1 MAHNWKWYVK
11 NNDFEGCLERFN
23 AANKGWKKHW
33 FSVLEDIYNNCKEWS
48 KKYILDP
55 VEMVVITIS
64 DCIKKTTKKVQNLVN
79 GANSHT
85 YLINMYDE
93 EDNLVFTK
101 IGKADNI
108 NKRFRTL
115 ERQYYATQGIQIAR
129 VEPVHIFDVK
139 NDDLAQ
145 VLESFIR
152 NLFRKTRDFIPND
165 RFKPFTPS
173 EEEWKE
179 MERYYKL
186 VCAE

>member
-1 MAHNWKWYVK
+1 MHFSLNNMRSVK
-11 NNDFEGCLERFN
+11 ELIEYSQR
-23 AANKGWKKHW
+23 A
-33 FSVLEDIYNNCKEWS
+33 KEIEEWEKAKS
-48 KKYILDP
+48 IVYI
-55 VEMVVITIS
+55 
-64 DCIKKTTKKVQNLVN
+64 
-79 GANSHT
+79 
-85 YLINMYDE
+85 INMYDE
-93 EDNLVFTK
+93 NDKCVFTK
-101 IGKADNI
+101 VGKSNNVI
-108 NKRFRTL
+108 KRFQKL
-115 ERQYYATQGIQIAR
+115 ERQYYATQDIQIAR
-129 VEPVHIFDVK
+129 IEPVHVFNVK

>member
-1 MAHNWKWYVK
+1 MHFSTNNWRGEK
-11 NNDFEGCLERFN
+11 DFEEYFQ
-23 AANKGWKKHW
+23 KYKEIEEWKKA
-33 FSVLEDIYNNCKEWS
+33 
-48 KKYILDP
+48 
-55 VEMVVITIS
+55 
-64 DCIKKTTKKVQNLVN
+64 DCIV
-79 GANSHT
+79 
-85 YLINMYDE
+85 YIINMYDE
-93 EDNLVFTK
+93 NDKCVFTK
-101 IGKADNI
+101 IGKSKNVI
-108 NKRFRTL
+108 KRFQKL
-115 ERQYYATQGIQIAR
+115 ERQYYATQGIQIER
-129 VEPVHIFDVK
+129 VEPVHVFNVK

>member
-1 MAHNWKWYVK
+1 MHFSTNNWRGEK
-11 NNDFEGCLERFN
+11 DFEEYFQ
-23 AANKGWKKHW
+23 K
-33 FSVLEDIYNNCKEWS
+33 YKEIEEWEKAKS
-48 KKYILDP
+48 IVYI
-55 VEMVVITIS
+55 
-64 DCIKKTTKKVQNLVN
+64 
-79 GANSHT
+79 
-85 YLINMYDE
+85 INMYDE
-93 EDNLVFTK
+93 NDKCVFTK
-101 IGKADNI
+101 IGKSKNI
-108 NKRFRTL
+108 LRRFQKL
-115 ERQYYATQGIQIAR
+115 ERQYYATQDIQIAR
-129 VEPVHIFDVK
+129 IEPVHVFNVK

>member
-1 MAHNWKWYVK
+1 MRSVK
-11 NNDFEGCLERFN
+11 ELIEYSQR
-23 AANKGWKKHW
+23 A
-33 FSVLEDIYNNCKEWS
+33 KEIEEWEKAKS
-48 KKYILDP
+48 IVYI
-55 VEMVVITIS
+55 
-64 DCIKKTTKKVQNLVN
+64 
-79 GANSHT
+79 
-85 YLINMYDE
+85 INMYDE
-93 EDNLVFTK
+93 NDKCVFTK
-101 IGKADNI
+101 IGKSNNVI
-108 NKRFRTL
+108 KRFQKL
-115 ERQYYATQGIQIAR
+115 ERQYYATQDIQIAR
-129 VEPVHIFDVK
+129 IEPVHVFNVK

>member
-1 MAHNWKWYVK
+1 MRSVK
-11 NNDFEGCLERFN
+11 ELIEYSQRF
-23 AANKGWKKHW
+23 
-33 FSVLEDIYNNCKEWS
+33 KEIEEWEKAKS
-48 KKYILDP
+48 IVYIID
-55 VEMVVITIS
+55 
-64 DCIKKTTKKVQNLVN
+64 
-79 GANSHT
+79 
-85 YLINMYDE
+85 MYDE
-93 EDNLVFTK
+93 NDKCVFTK
-101 IGKADNI
+101 IGKSKNI
-108 NKRFRTL
+108 LRRFQKL
-115 ERQYYATQGIQIAR
+115 ERQYYATQDVQIAR
-129 VEPVHIFDVK
+129 IEPVHVFNVK

>member
-1 MAHNWKWYVK
+1 MHFSI
-11 NNDFEGCLERFN
+11 NNMR
-23 AANKGWKKHW
+23 
-33 FSVLEDIYNNCKEWS
+33 SVEELIEYYQMYKEIKEWG
-48 KKYILDP
+48 KA
-55 VEMVVITIS
+55 
-64 DCIKKTTKKVQNLVN
+64 DCIV
-79 GANSHT
+79 
-85 YLINMYDE
+85 YIINMYNENDKC
-93 EDNLVFTK
+93 VFTK
-101 IGKADNI
+101 IGKSKNI
-108 NKRFRTL
+108 LRRFQKL
-115 ERQYYATQGIQIAR
+115 ERQYYATQDIQIAR
-129 VEPVHIFDVK
+129 IEPVHVFNVK

>member
-1 MAHNWKWYVK
+1 MHFSINNMRSVK
-11 NNDFEGCLERFN
+11 ELIEYSQR
-23 AANKGWKKHW
+23 A
-33 FSVLEDIYNNCKEWS
+33 KEIEEWEKAKS
-48 KKYILDP
+48 IVYI
-55 VEMVVITIS
+55 
-64 DCIKKTTKKVQNLVN
+64 
-79 GANSHT
+79 
-85 YLINMYDE
+85 INMYDE
-93 EDNLVFTK
+93 NDKCVFTK
-101 IGKADNI
+101 VGKSNNVI
-108 NKRFRTL
+108 KRFQKL
-115 ERQYYATQGIQIAR
+115 ERQYYATQDIQIAR
-129 VEPVHIFDVK
+129 IEPVHVFNVK